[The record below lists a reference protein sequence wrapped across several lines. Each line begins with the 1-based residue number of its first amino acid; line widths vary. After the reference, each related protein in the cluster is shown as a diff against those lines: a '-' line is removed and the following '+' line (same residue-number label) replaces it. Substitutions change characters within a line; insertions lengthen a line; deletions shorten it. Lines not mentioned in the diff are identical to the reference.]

1 MSVEELKREIKDEE
15 GDPQVKGHVM
25 QAMQA
30 LLRQNIPKNVAESNV
45 VIANPTHFAV
55 ALKYDRRVMDGPMV
69 MAKGADRLAQRIK
82 EIARDNGIPI
92 VENRPLARELFRV
105 ADVGEV
111 IPQQY
116 YSAVAIILANIQR
129 AAG

>member
-1 MSVEELKREIKDEE
+1 
-15 GDPQVKGHVM
+15 M
-25 QAMQA
+25 QEMQA

-45 VIANPTHFAV
+45 VIANPTHFTV
-55 ALKYDRRVMDGPMV
+55 ALKYDRLVMDGPMV

-82 EIARDNGIPI
+82 EIARDNDIPI
-92 VENRPLARELFRV
+92 VENRPLARALFT
-105 ADVGEV
+105 AAEVGEV

-116 YSAVAIILANIQR
+116 YSAVAIILANIQS